1 MTIVNL
7 NLNSRQSLQ
16 NLIPLSL
23 FRSTGLDKIY
33 SNSMWVC
40 WADTRYNSH
49 DSDWLILCFFEPFSL
64 HPNIFFSPAYN
75 TAITAT
81 NKGRLLLRS
90 GSRQQEKDVE
100 RASGRKI
107 GENVD
112 CLLVFSCSSE
122 FFNNCQQS
130 VVLRNSLTKKLFLM
144 FLYLEVSLK
153 KFAQHY
159 FYFASSREGW
169 QMASCRNFGS
179 GIKTKLVLQFSK
191 GARKCLFNLSNLKL
205 SFHAG
210 KSVRGGWKVFG

>member
-1 MTIVNL
+1 MTQTD
-7 NLNSRQSLQ
+7 SFYAS
-16 NLIPLSL
+16 LSL
-23 FRSTGLDKIY
+23 FLFILTYFFLLHTIQQLRQQTKADYCWGLGPD
-33 SNSMWVC
+33 N
-40 WADTRYNSH
+40 
-49 DSDWLILCFFEPFSL
+49 
-64 HPNIFFSPAYN
+64 
-75 TAITAT
+75 
-81 NKGRLLLRS
+81 
-90 GSRQQEKDVE
+90 QEKDVE

>member
-40 WADTRYNSH
+40 WADTRYNRH

-64 HPNIFFSPAYN
+64 HPNIFF
-75 TAITAT
+75 
-81 NKGRLLLRS
+81 LLHTIQQLRQQTKADYCW
-90 GSRQQEKDVE
+90 GLGPDNQEKDVE